1 MAALGNTMEV
11 EEDAAGDESDV
22 SIEGMDLE
30 EGDAG
35 GDDEGDDDIVPSGA
49 CMV

>member
-1 MAALGNTMEV
+1 MEV

-30 EGDAG
+30 EEDAA
-35 GDDEGDDDIVPSGA
+35 GDDEGDDDGA
-49 CMV
+49 ADGSCAV